1 LSTAARHPRRPVV
14 VIGGPTASGKS
25 GLALDLARQFDGD
38 IVNADAMQVYRELAI
53 LTARP
58 GPGDLAAAPHHLYGV
73 LSVSE
78 RCSAG
83 RWHEMAA
90 AAIADIH
97 KAERLPILVGGSGL
111 YLRALMQGLAAVPP
125 VPETIRAAV
134 GARMT
139 ALGPQAMHAT
149 LNERDPE
156 TAARLAPADRQRIRR
171 ALEVLEATGRSLS
184 DWQREAASGEPE
196 FDFLAFVVDPPRD
209 ALHEACDARFR
220 AMLDAGALDEAR
232 AVTALDLPPDRP
244 AVKALG
250 LRELARHLAGECD
263 LETAIAEARA
273 VTRRYAK
280 RQSTWFRNQLS
291 QAERIPAG
299 PGYAQYSERIFQDIC
314 TNIRH
319 FLLTRQT

>member
-1 LSTAARHPRRPVV
+1 MSTAARNPRRPVV

-58 GPGDLAAAPHHLYGV
+58 APRDLAAAPHRLYGV
-73 LSVSE
+73 LPAAE

-83 RWHEMAA
+83 RWHEMARA
-90 AAIADIH
+90 TIAGIH
-97 KAERLPILVGGSGL
+97 ETGRLPILVGGSGL
-111 YLRALMQGLAAVPP
+111 YLRALMQGLADVPT
-125 VPETIRAAV
+125 VPETIRVAV
-134 GARMT
+134 GARMA
-139 ALGPQAMHAT
+139 ALGPQAMHAL

-156 TAARLAPADRQRIRR
+156 TAARLAPADRQRVRR

-184 DWQREAASGEPE
+184 DWQREAQSGAPE
-196 FDFLAFVVDPPRD
+196 FDFLAIVVEPPRD
-209 ALHEACDARFR
+209 ALREACDARFR
-220 AMLDAGALDEAR
+220 AMLEAGALDEVR
-232 AVTALDLPPDRP
+232 AVTALGLPSDRP
-244 AVKALG
+244 ALKALG
-250 LRELARHLAGECD
+250 LRELARHLAGESD
-263 LETAIAEARA
+263 LETAVAEAQA
-273 VTRRYAK
+273 ATRRYAK
-280 RQSTWFRNQLS
+280 RQSTWFRNQLPD
-291 QAERIPAG
+291 AKRLPAG